1 MNTGNPQNKLN
12 SEIGRTAISEIVRMK
27 LWAISAGR
35 CEICNRLL
43 YSDIHFGLEGN
54 FGELAHIHAVSV
66 GGPRHKKG
74 MSSEEKNNIDNLML
88 LCGEHHHQ
96 IDHNPK
102 DYSDGL
108 LMRLKKQHESRIRA
122 VTEITEDQSCR
133 IVTYFSNID
142 SIEVFSSERILR
154 EATISAGL
162 FSKQEPIISLHKDTI
177 NRFIPTKEAF
187 ENKAS
192 ELEYQYKQW
201 LDSLKEQDTIAVFSL
216 APQPLLFKLGTL
228 ITDQLNVRVFQCH
241 RFGNKWALKDNAE
254 PVDYIFEKRCF
265 RRDSKKV
272 ALVMDLSA
280 PISDLRIKQAIGEAN
295 IYHITIPSPNRYF
308 VLTQNIQD
316 SFVTMFRNAM
326 EKIKEE
332 NLNCKTIEV
341 FMAMPNSLVIRAGMD
356 YMPKSDLPLVL
367 YEQANENDG
376 YFETIT
382 IGG

>member
-142 SIEVFSSERILR
+142 SIEVFSS
-154 EATISAGL
+154 
-162 FSKQEPIISLHKDTI
+162 
-177 NRFIPTKEAF
+177 
-187 ENKAS
+187 
-192 ELEYQYKQW
+192 
-201 LDSLKEQDTIAVFSL
+201 
-216 APQPLLFKLGTL
+216 
-228 ITDQLNVRVFQCH
+228 
-241 RFGNKWALKDNAE
+241 
-254 PVDYIFEKRCF
+254 
-265 RRDSKKV
+265 
-272 ALVMDLSA
+272 
-280 PISDLRIKQAIGEAN
+280 
-295 IYHITIPSPNRYF
+295 
-308 VLTQNIQD
+308 
-316 SFVTMFRNAM
+316 
-326 EKIKEE
+326 
-332 NLNCKTIEV
+332 
-341 FMAMPNSLVIRAGMD
+341 
-356 YMPKSDLPLVL
+356 
-367 YEQANENDG
+367 
-376 YFETIT
+376 
-382 IGG
+382 